1 MLYPL
6 KFEPILMP
14 KIWGGQ
20 NLKRLYPD
28 ADRYDNIGESWLV
41 SAVQGNE
48 SVIEGGFLAD
58 NTLPELVEVYLNDLV
73 GDGVYKRYGNNFPL
87 LVKIIDAADDLSIQ
101 VHPDDEIAGKRHN
114 SFGKNEMWYILDC
127 TEDAFVCA
135 GFNRKMTQKEYLTA
149 VEDGTLEDYLQKHPV
164 KKGDYIYI
172 PAGCVHS
179 IGRGCTILEI
189 QQSSDITY
197 RIYDFNR
204 TDDEGNRRELHT
216 EQALE
221 AIDFDNWHKSLSSA
235 VFVDNEARKIIET
248 PYFKTLILSASKVQ
262 ELDLSE
268 IDSFVLLSVVEG
280 RLNVN
285 HPSGK
290 TVIDTWQ
297 TALIPASIQTVVL
310 NPDPKAKV
318 LITYIQ

>member
-6 KFEPILMP
+6 KFNPIPMP

-20 NLKRLYPD
+20 KLKKLYKD
-28 ADRYDNIGESWLV
+28 TERYDNIGESWLV
-41 SAVQGNE
+41 SAVADNE
-48 SVIEGGFLAD
+48 SVVSSGFLKD
-58 NTLPELVEVYLNDLV
+58 NSLSELVEVYLNDLV
-73 GDGVYKRYGNNFPL
+73 GDKVYNRYGNEFPL

-101 VHPDDEIAGKRHN
+101 VHPNDEIARKRHN

-127 TEDAFVCA
+127 EENAFICA
-135 GFNRKMTQKEYLTA
+135 GFSRKITKEEYLKA
-149 VEDGTLEDYLQKHPV
+149 VEDNTLEEYLQRHYV

-204 TDDEGNRRELHT
+204 TDDKGNRRELHT
-216 EQALE
+216 EQAID
-221 AIDFDNWHKSLSSA
+221 AIDFDNWQKTVLSA
-235 VFVDNEARKIIET
+235 TFIENQPKKIVEN
-248 PYFKTLILSASKVQ
+248 PYFKTLILGASKVQ

-268 IDSFVLLSVVEG
+268 TDSFVLLSVIEG
-280 RLNVN
+280 CLNIN

-290 TVIDTWQ
+290 TVVGHWETV
-297 TALIPASIQTVVL
+297 LLPASLKTVIL
-310 NPDPKAKV
+310 NPDPKAKA
-318 LITYIQ
+318 LITYVG